1 MLLKANSARVEWDS
15 AKKRW
20 EVHVQ
25 VGAEVIKR
33 PLGDTAIDAGQD
45 AVRQRAVE
53 TARDEGY
60 ELNPQ
65 DVQILQG
72 CVQFREARES

>member
-20 EVHVQ
+20 EVHIQ

-33 PLGDTAIDAGQD
+33 PLASETMDSSADN
-45 AVRQRAVE
+45 VRRKAVE

-60 ELNPQ
+60 ELDPEN
-65 DVQILQG
+65 VQILQATQSG
-72 CVQFREARES
+72 S